1 MQSDLLDLL
10 DRPGR
15 CSGSRPPGFDG
26 EVAREEGS
34 KGSPRSGRKPKLAAD
49 LDGAYRLQR
58 RVREILWE
66 QFRAS
71 G

>member
-26 EVAREEGS
+26 EVAGGAVAES
-34 KGSPRSGRKPKLAAD
+34 ILVIFDSGR
-49 LDGAYRLQR
+49 
-58 RVREILWE
+58 
-66 QFRAS
+66 
-71 G
+71 